1 MTILGDLINLL
12 DIAKDQGYN
21 GCLLITDEGLVL
33 GSSGIKKDIEDAVS
47 VAAADMIPNMKP
59 PTNGM
64 GQFQDLLIRYK
75 QVKIALRRIDL
86 LKQTILIALFIPKEK
101 RHYIRTLNR
110 MAKNT
115 QQIVGKNNL
124 S

>member
-12 DIAKDQGYN
+12 DIARDQGYN

-75 QVKIALRRIDL
+75 QVKIALRRIDH